1 MTKFQ
6 NAASAGRQLADSLQ
20 KYRCS
25 SDTVVIVIVAGG
37 VFVGAEVAREL
48 KLPLELLF
56 IRRLMAPFGP
66 QQAVCATNVAG
77 TMVVDEELEQV
88 ARSAGMDYAIAD
100 GLQQLTERE
109 RFCRGQRPPV
119 DISTKQVIIVDNG
132 IHTGSTMQAAIRAVR
147 KLGVRK
153 VVAAV
158 PVSDLNSRD
167 VIEDDADEVVC
178 LAWPE
183 KFGHVGLWYEEFVRP
198 TNDQILSLYLES
210 CLLQV
215 RLNDLMLSM
224 LGEQ

>member
-6 NAASAGRQLADSLQ
+6 NAAVAGRQLADCLD
-20 KYRCS
+20 KYRRS
-25 SDTVVIVIVAGG
+25 TDTVVIAITNGG
-37 VFVGAEVAREL
+37 VFVGGEIAREL
-48 KLPLELLF
+48 KLPFELLF

-88 ARSAGMDYAIAD
+88 TRSAGMDYAIAD

-147 KLGVRK
+147 KLNVRK

-158 PVSDLNSRD
+158 PVSDLNSRA
-167 VIEDDADEVVC
+167 VIGSAADEVVC
-178 LAWPE
+178 LSWPE
-183 KFGHVGLWYEEFVRP
+183 NFGHVGLWYKEFIRP
-198 TNDQILSLYLES
+198 TNDQILRFVS
-210 CLLQV
+210 
-215 RLNDLMLSM
+215 
-224 LGEQ
+224 